1 MVGTIDG
8 RGVGAGV
15 EGAGVVGTGVGL
27 KKSVQRPVRQAMAV
41 SLQLFAHV
49 P

>member
-15 EGAGVVGTGVGL
+15 EGAGVVTGVGEEVGAEAR
-27 KKSVQRPVRQAMAV
+27 KAAMAV
-41 SLQLFAHV
+41 SLQLFAQV